1 MKLILNILKKVINF
15 SIVEPNSNYPRGD
28 RLQNTKYYLSYA
40 SHDSRERRLKEQI
53 TIINT
58 NRKLKQETI
67 ANNNYLH
74 FFYCV
79 VTFTN
84 ASVAQW

>member
-1 MKLILNILKKVINF
+1 MMKLILNILKKVINF

-74 FFYCV
+74 LFYFLLLCGN
-79 VTFTN
+79 FY
-84 ASVAQW
+84 

>member
-74 FFYCV
+74 LFYFLLLCGN
-79 VTFTN
+79 FY
-84 ASVAQW
+84 